1 MNIVEGIDL
10 ILKTGKAVILRM
22 TNLHILLIFWKMKQR
37 VIGDCQSDIMLCK
50 KRWED
55 LKIIMLLI

>member
-1 MNIVEGIDL
+1 
-10 ILKTGKAVILRM
+10 M
-22 TNLHILLIFWKMKQR
+22 TSLHILLIFWKMKLR